1 MVAKLLSPNP
11 AISLV
16 ASPEGGY
23 SFLTSNTGVAPGLG
37 ILPYGLGWCPRSW
50 ATDSACLNSPCD
62 CLPEVRGP
70 TMHMLPTD
78 GKIHL
83 FNRVS
88 TEHEWES
95 ELVLNLD
102 TAQVTFST

>member
-1 MVAKLLSPNP
+1 
-11 AISLV
+11 
-16 ASPEGGY
+16 
-23 SFLTSNTGVAPGLG
+23 
-37 ILPYGLGWCPRSW
+37 
-50 ATDSACLNSPCD
+50 
-62 CLPEVRGP
+62 
-70 TMHMLPTD
+70 MHMLPTD

-102 TAQVTFST
+102 TAQVTFSTY